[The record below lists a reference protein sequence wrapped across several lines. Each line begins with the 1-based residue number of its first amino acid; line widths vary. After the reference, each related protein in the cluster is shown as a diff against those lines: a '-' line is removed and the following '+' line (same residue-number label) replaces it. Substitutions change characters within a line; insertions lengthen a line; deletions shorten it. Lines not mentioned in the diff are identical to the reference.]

1 MEMKKTKEQIDA
13 EEQKFYVL
21 QKEYLNGNES
31 KLWEMYPIIKSCI
44 GSCIK
49 KRAQHRFISNF
60 EDIVEDITLI
70 VIERYK
76 NKTIPE
82 GGYQYLKAMAD
93 QASKNYYLPKY
104 RETMSY
110 EQLCTDT
117 NKDFYLDDD
126 GSIHSFR
133 SFSATHLDHNMLQE

>member
-1 MEMKKTKEQIDA
+1 MNKTKEQIDKD
-13 EEQKFYVL
+13 EQEFYKL
-21 QKEYLNGNES
+21 QKEYLNGDES
-31 KLWEMYPIIKSCI
+31 KLWEMYPLIKSCI
-44 GSCIK
+44 ASCIK
-49 KRAQHRFISNF
+49 KRAKHNFISNF
-60 EDIVEDITLI
+60 DDIVEDITLI

-82 GGYQYLKAMAD
+82 GGYEYFKAMCD
-93 QASKNYYLPKY
+93 QASKNFYLPKY

-117 NKDFYLDDD
+117 NKDFYLDED

-133 SFSATHLDHNMLQE
+133 SVSGQHLNHNTLSE

>member
-1 MEMKKTKEQIDA
+1 MKKTQEQINA
-13 EEQKFYVL
+13 EEQKFYKL
-21 QKEYLNGNES
+21 QKEYLDGDES

-49 KRAQHRFISNF
+49 KKAQHNYISNF
-60 EDIVEDITLI
+60 DDIVEDITLI

-76 NKTIPE
+76 NKSIPE
-82 GGYQYLKAMAD
+82 GGYQFFKAMCD

-110 EQLCTDT
+110 EQLCADT
-117 NKDFYLDDD
+117 NKDFYLDED
-126 GSIHSFR
+126 GSIRSFR
-133 SFSATHLDHNMLQE
+133 SFSGGHSDHNTLQE